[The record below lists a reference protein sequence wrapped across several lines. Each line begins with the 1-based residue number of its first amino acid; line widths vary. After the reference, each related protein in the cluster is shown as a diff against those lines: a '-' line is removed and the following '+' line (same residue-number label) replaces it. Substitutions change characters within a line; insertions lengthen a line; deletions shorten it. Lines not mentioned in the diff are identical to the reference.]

1 MRWTTWGSTSGTP
14 TSPASCSTSAP
25 DEGSRYALVVVT
37 SSLNDVPID
46 SARDDAVRRNTV
58 LLAVAQGLT
67 YASAPVLL
75 AVGVVA
81 AAELGDREAAAGLLI
96 AVYFVSAALGAFVAG
111 RWMDRVGRRP
121 GLLVGHVLIG
131 LGGGMAALA
140 TAAGSLVGLLGSSVL
155 FGAGAGAALLGRG
168 AVADMYPPKRRGRA
182 VGTMLAA
189 STVGAVGAAPLVA
202 AVQAFAESNGWDR
215 LVLPWLLV
223 PVFEVAALACVAAIR
238 PDPHD
243 LAVTTDEPTG
253 AQRSRRDLLSISPF
267 RAAIVSGAIGQAAM
281 VSMMGVAPIVVHDH
295 GYGDLAVS
303 GVLSAHFLGMFAL
316 MPAVGVV
323 LDRWGRKRGLVAAA
337 VVSAIGALA
346 GALGAAAIVTGVG
359 LFLVGLGWA
368 GAYLGSTTVV
378 SDVTARA
385 ERASA
390 LGLLD
395 LIVSASSAV
404 GALMGGVLLEAGG
417 FSTLTL
423 VVAVL
428 FLPALALVLPLREPE
443 PGRWLRAA
451 AAPA

>member
-1 MRWTTWGSTSGTP
+1 MTTSLDHVPLDSTR
-14 TSPASCSTSAP
+14 
-25 DEGSRYALVVVT
+25 E
-37 SSLNDVPID
+37 
-46 SARDDAVRRNTV
+46 DAVRRNTV

-67 YASAPVLL
+67 YASAPVLI

-81 AAELGDREAAAGLLI
+81 AAELGGRESAAGLLI
-96 AVYFVSAALGAFVAG
+96 AVYFVSAALGAFVVG

-131 LGGGMAALA
+131 LGGVMAALV
-140 TAAGSLVGLLGSSVL
+140 TGAGSLVGLLGSSVL

-168 AVADMYPPKRRGRA
+168 AVADMYPPTRRGRA
-182 VGTMLAA
+182 VGMMLAA

-202 AVQAFAESNGWDR
+202 AVQAFAASHGWDR

-223 PVFEVAALACVAAIR
+223 PAFEVAALGCVAAIR
-238 PDPHD
+238 PDPRD
-243 LAVTTDEPTG
+243 LAVATDEPTG
-253 AQRSRRDLLSISPF
+253 RARSRRELLSISPF
-267 RAAIVSGAIGQAAM
+267 RVAIVSGAIGQAAM
-281 VSMMGVAPIVVHDH
+281 VSVMGVAPIVVHDH
-295 GYGDLAVS
+295 GHGDLAVS

-316 MPAVGVV
+316 MPAVGAA

-337 VVSAIGALA
+337 VVSAIGAPA
-346 GALGAAAIVTGVG
+346 GALGSAPVVTGLG

-378 SDVTARA
+378 SDVTGRS

-404 GALMGGVLLEAGG
+404 GALMGGMLLEAGG
-417 FSTLTL
+417 FSILTL
-423 VVAVL
+423 VVATL
-428 FLPALALVLPLREPE
+428 FLPVLALVLPLREPA
-443 PGRWLRAA
+443 PGRWSSAV

>member
-1 MRWTTWGSTSGTP
+1 
-14 TSPASCSTSAP
+14 
-25 DEGSRYALVVVT
+25 VT
-37 SSLNDVPID
+37 SSLDHVPID

-67 YASAPVLL
+67 YASAPVLI

-96 AVYFVSAALGAFVAG
+96 AVYFVCAALGAFVVG

-121 GLLVGHVLIG
+121 GLFVGHVLIG
-131 LGGGMAALA
+131 LGGVMAALV

-168 AVADMYPPKRRGRA
+168 AVADMYPPTRRGRA
-182 VGTMLAA
+182 VGMMLAA

-202 AVQAFAESNGWDR
+202 AVQAFAASHGWDR

-223 PVFEVAALACVAAIR
+223 PAFEVAALGCVAAIR
-238 PDPHD
+238 PDPRD
-243 LAVTTDEPTG
+243 LAVATDEPTG
-253 AQRSRRDLLSISPF
+253 RARSRRDLLSISPF
-267 RAAIVSGAIGQAAM
+267 RVAIVSGAIGQAAM
-281 VSMMGVAPIVVHDH
+281 VSVMGVAPIVVHNH
-295 GYGDLAVS
+295 GHGDLAVS

-316 MPAVGVV
+316 MPAVGAA

-337 VVSAIGALA
+337 VVSAIGAPA
-346 GALGAAAIVTGVG
+346 GALGSAPVVTGLG

-378 SDVTARA
+378 SDLTGRS

-423 VVAVL
+423 VVATL
-428 FLPALALVLPLREPE
+428 FLPVLALVLPLREPA
-443 PGRWLRAA
+443 PGRWSSAA